1 MDNGSTGSKGLK
13 LAIGLNAVLAL
24 VLGYGLVTTRSAV
37 NDRFS
42 SMETAAQQAREI
54 QRETDKKIANLSSD
68 FDQINKRV
76 GVTGDQLQQARQ
88 TAQLMKRQQDEAAKE
103 LSKQLA
109 TKANSTDVETVR
121 QEATTKLAEF
131 QQDSNAKLGTV
142 SGEVSGIKQD
152 LVATR
157 EEFGRQLVDVKNV
170 LSDGIARNSGE
181 LAELRRKGERD
192 FFEFDLR
199 KNSKQPLQRIADLQ
213 LALLKTDPKN
223 HKYSV
228 AIQVDDNRLEKR
240 DRTTNEPV
248 QFLVGRDALRYEIVV
263 NAIDKDRIRGYV
275 SAPKDKVLS
284 AEAPTLR
291 KQ

>member
-1 MDNGSTGSKGLK
+1 MTNTSSGNRGLQ
-13 LAIGLNAVLAL
+13 LAIGLNLVLLL
-24 VLGYGLVTTRSAV
+24 VLGYGFITTREAV

-42 SMETAAQQAREI
+42 HFETAAHQAQEV
-54 QRETDKKIANLSSD
+54 QADTDKKITNLASD
-68 FDQINKRV
+68 FDQINNRV
-76 GVTGDQLQQARQ
+76 GVTSGELERARQ
-88 TAQLMKRQQDEAAKE
+88 AAQLIKRQQDEAAKE

-109 TKANSTDVETVR
+109 SKANATDVETVR
-121 QEATTKLAEF
+121 QEASTKLAEF
-131 QQDSNAKLGTV
+131 QQNSDAKLVTV
-142 SGEVSGIKQD
+142 SGEVSGIKND

-157 EEFGRQLVDVKNV
+157 EDFGRQLVDVKNV

-192 FFEFDLR
+192 FFEFDVR
-199 KNSKQPLQRIADLQ
+199 KNSKQQFQRIADLQ

-228 AIQVDDNRLEKR
+228 AIQVDDNRLEKK

-248 QFLVGRDALRYEIVV
+248 QFLVGRDGLRYEIVV
-263 NAIDKDRIRGYV
+263 NSVDKDRIRGYL
-275 SAPKDKVLS
+275 SAPKYKVLS